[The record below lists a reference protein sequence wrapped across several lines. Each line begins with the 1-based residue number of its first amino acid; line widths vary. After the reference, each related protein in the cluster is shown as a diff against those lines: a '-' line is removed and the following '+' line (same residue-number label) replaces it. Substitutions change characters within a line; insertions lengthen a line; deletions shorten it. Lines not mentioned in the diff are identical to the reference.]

1 MAKELILV
9 DDAIISLIVAKAI
22 APYLR
27 TIESE
32 LAKTLHISIHQW
44 TPSERRDAQ
53 PLGCSDAKHEGVARI
68 LCCQNHGGDRLI
80 VRARVLFGPEVAPGT
95 GYNGFESRGWVDLA
109 GQRFIPRGYTNLY
122 HQLEL
127 PTQVT

>member
-1 MAKELILV
+1 MSTELIIV

-27 TIESE
+27 VIESE
-32 LAKTLHISIHQW
+32 LAKTLHVSVHQW
-44 TPSERRDAQ
+44 TPSEQRDAQ
-53 PLGCSDAKHEGVARI
+53 PLGRSDAKHEGVARI
-68 LCCQNHGGDRLI
+68 LCRRNDGEDRLI
-80 VRARVLFGPEVAPGT
+80 VRAQVLFGPEVAPGT
-95 GYNGFESRGWVDLA
+95 GYSGFDSRGWIDLA
-109 GQRFIPRGYTNLY
+109 GPRFIPSAYTNLY